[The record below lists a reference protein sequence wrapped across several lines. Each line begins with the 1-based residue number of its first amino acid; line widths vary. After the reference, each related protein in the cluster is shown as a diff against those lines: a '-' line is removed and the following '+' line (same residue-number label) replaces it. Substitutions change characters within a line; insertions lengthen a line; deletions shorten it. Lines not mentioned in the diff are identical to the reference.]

1 MCCAGTHLVDSR
13 ASLETET
20 ETETETDK
28 CADRNTD
35 AYMDKYI
42 DSDALALIFVP
53 NLA

>member
-20 ETETETDK
+20 ETDK
-28 CADRNTD
+28 YADRDTD

-42 DSDALALIFVP
+42 SSDVLALILVP